1 MLTIMKVKN
10 CAIGCALLM
19 VGLGAF
25 GATLEHKKVIVVV
38 DGYSTGKH
46 LAPLFRGNGYEVVH
60 VSSKI
65 GRGLGIPLIGH
76 DYLENIEYTNELAP
90 VLHRLAPYQVQAIIA
105 GAEAGVF
112 LADELSNELKLPTSN
127 SMEQSKARRDKFLM
141 QEALAKN
148 GISSIKQ
155 FKSSKVEEVVS
166 WSRTNGI
173 MPIVI
178 KPISSAG
185 TDGVTYCY
193 SEFELREAFRTIMTT
208 PDIYGEKN
216 IEVLAQEMIIGTDP
230 GVEYMVNTVSSF
242 GRHHIAEIWKTRKR
256 VIRNVPLYDSA
267 ELVSPIEPEF
277 AILKDYVASVL
288 TALGINHGAGH
299 SEVMLT
305 RLGPILIETA
315 ARLGGANDPSALVEA
330 NGFSQASLLVDSY
343 IRPDFFNEMCR
354 KPATD
359 LKKRGLI
366 TFLLSDIK
374 GMTRSALNKEPI
386 FSLPGFHG
394 LAFGVKKGEEI
405 VQTPSLMNSPGLIFF
420 TGASLD
426 ELRGSHLALRSME
439 QKLYRDMVAP
449 VDEDRSRPSGEGG
462 TADRHI
468 THSEAKEDTASRR

>member
-267 ELVSPIEPEF
+267 ELPCVQWNRNCTGIWWLRSTRTDHARVVRAGLPIATSPIAKRRKTPPPE
-277 AILKDYVASVL
+277 
-288 TALGINHGAGH
+288 G
-299 SEVMLT
+299 
-305 RLGPILIETA
+305 RW
-315 ARLGGANDPSALVEA
+315 
-330 NGFSQASLLVDSY
+330 ASLHSLRLTCPESGPES
-343 IRPDFFNEMCR
+343 REPSRTPGQAPQGGE
-354 KPATD
+354 PA
-359 LKKRGLI
+359 
-366 TFLLSDIK
+366 S
-374 GMTRSALNKEPI
+374 
-386 FSLPGFHG
+386 
-394 LAFGVKKGEEI
+394 
-405 VQTPSLMNSPGLIFF
+405 
-420 TGASLD
+420 
-426 ELRGSHLALRSME
+426 
-439 QKLYRDMVAP
+439 
-449 VDEDRSRPSGEGG
+449 RSRPGKTQAPQDPLLAGPDQSNPPANPSSCAVAPWPPPPSSKGLKPEFTIRAQVVAAWDGHG
-462 TADRHI
+462 LENQPQGIQARLL
-468 THSEAKEDTASRR
+468 A